1 MSIFDREDFDDI
13 LNSALNP
20 VKMVLVDDEY
30 EEVLS
35 EAA

>member
-1 MSIFDREDFDDI
+1 MSIFDSEDFDDI
-13 LNSALNP
+13 LDSILNP
-20 VKMVLVDDEY
+20 VKMVLVCDD